1 MENAETSEILN
12 FISENKIMSCWGTS
26 IYEHFSY
33 ETMFK
38 FYKEVYTAYK
48 EELLSISC
56 F

>member
-1 MENAETSEILN
+1 MENSETSEILN

-38 FYKEVYTAYK
+38 F
-48 EELLSISC
+48 
-56 F
+56 